1 MYVAEHGTDMS
12 VHVHKVTYNSEHVL
26 HQQTWGCIYMHNM
39 TDMTVID
46 PPSTFA
52 YSAYYLSYYLT
63 YYAYGFRG
71 YILFYIYMSN
81 NMTKDSA
88 GSIFVIFCILQYAEY
103 DILYAEYTQ

>member
-1 MYVAEHGTDMS
+1 M
-12 VHVHKVTYNSEHVL
+12 
-26 HQQTWGCIYMHNM
+26 QNM

-52 YSAYYLSYYLT
+52 YSAYSSYLTYYLTVT

-71 YILFYIYMSN
+71 YILFYIYVAK
-81 NMTKDSA
+81 NMTKNSA

-103 DILYAEYTQ
+103 DIIYAEYTK